1 MSHSHSHK
9 FDPGK
14 VDRLESRE
22 RYEAM
27 PPERLLRRLGLKR
40 GMVFVDVGAGS
51 GFFSLPASGLVGPEG
66 RVHALDVE
74 PVMLDHL
81 KAKDPP
87 GWLERHVMEDGAIPL
102 ADSSADFVFSCFVLH
117 ETPDPVRFIR
127 EMGRVAKSYAPVIIV
142 DWAKVEQE
150 EGPPFEIRNHHHD
163 VESFFL
169 EAGLC
174 YRSTELYNP
183 SQYVVTG
190 FRKRT
195 G

>member
-1 MSHSHSHK
+1 MSHSNK

-14 VDRLESRE
+14 VHKLESPE
-22 RYEAM
+22 RYQAM

-40 GMVFVDVGAGS
+40 DMVFVDVGAGS
-51 GFFSLPASGLVGPEG
+51 GFFSVPAARLVGPGG
-66 RVHALDVE
+66 RVVALDVE

-81 KAKDPP
+81 KAKNPP
-87 GWLERHVMEDGAIPL
+87 ACLETLVMEDGRLPL
-102 ADSSADFVFSCFVLH
+102 PDDAADVVFSCFVLH

-127 EMGRVAKSYAPVIIV
+127 EMGRVARPYASVVLV

-150 EGPPFEIRNHHHD
+150 EGPPFEIRHHHHD
-163 VESFFL
+163 VERFFL

-183 SQYVVTG
+183 SQYIVTG
-190 FRKRT
+190 FKKRKA
-195 G
+195 

>member
-1 MSHSHSHK
+1 MSHAHM
-9 FDPGK
+9 FDPSK
-14 VDRLESRE
+14 VDRLESPE

-27 PPERLLRRLGLKR
+27 PPERLLRRFGLKR

-51 GFFSLPASGLVGPEG
+51 GFFSLPAAALVGPGG

-74 PVMLDHL
+74 PAMLDHL
-81 KAKDPP
+81 KAKKPP
-87 GWLERHVMEDGAIPL
+87 DWLQTHVIQDGDLPL
-102 ADSSADFVFSCFVLH
+102 PEGSADFVYSCFVLH

-127 EMGRVAKSYAPVIIV
+127 EMGRVAKPYAPVTIV
-142 DWAKVEQE
+142 DWAKVHQE
-150 EGPPFEIRNHHHD
+150 EGPPYEARHHHHE
-163 VESFFL
+163 VEGFFL

-183 SQYVVTG
+183 SQYIVAG
-190 FRKRT
+190 FKKRS